1 MTLGEPAGVRD
12 PAQALFDT
20 AMTGVDVCR
29 LRRAGPRQDRIVEE
43 KPDVLVQ
50 ARLVALERQR
60 VVAALLDDPG
70 GDGLR
75 HGLISACISFCIC

>member
-43 KPDVLVQ
+43 KPVLVQ
-50 ARLVALERQR
+50 ARLVGLERQQ

-75 HGLISACISFCIC
+75 HGLISACICFWIC